1 MVKSYLVSV
10 HHDGCFMYQPLRY
23 ENGSK
28 VTINVTRMLYEE
40 MVSFLEAETCT
51 IISALYWCIPDND
64 LESGLC
70 RLANDF
76 DVQSLFDIT
85 DSYGH
90 VNIYID
96 HFGDDLSCYIQN
108 KPDVEGKQGMNE
120 VNEKEEVDVNALD
133 QFSES
138 EDEFDF
144 GFDDEVDED
153 DSDAKSLDHL
163 SKEDEELVNVRTD
176 KARSKMV
183 PPKKDLPKLGGG
195 IENDT
200 KDDEDLLMG
209 EHDAFMEDLL
219 KALKSGEDVGN
230 EHHAQNE
237 AENVDEGDKY
247 PIHDPST
254 HWKVKKPMV
263 GERYES
269 PKQFKKCITYYA
281 LANGYSIWFDVC
293 SKKKTIA
300 RSFKYGSL
308 VNYKWIGKEFGSKIR
323 MNPEMKTNELADLVL
338 KKYKGVISPNQA
350 TRAKAWAMNVYEK
363 SLVEHYGMLRAYG
376 DGLLRSNPGS
386 TVNLG
391 VTTNPDDTMYFD
403 RFYVCLS
410 ALKEGWKKGCR
421 RIIAIDGCFLKG
433 VCQGELLSAICRDG
447 NNHGLIEA
455 VKEVMPY
462 AEHRQCARHI
472 YENFRKVYS
481 GVEFRNLF
489 WKAAKASYP
498 LEFERVM
505 NEIRMFHK
513 GAHDCLI
520 KREPK
525 TWSRAFFDTYS
536 CCEVVENGFSQ
547 CFNDILVKIRSKPI
561 ITMLEAIRMI
571 LMERMA
577 RMRNTCES
585 WSLDIC
591 PTVIK
596 KLDNAKISQRYWNVL
611 PGGGTTFEVRQ
622 GHDAFIVDEALRTCT
637 CRMWQL
643 SSVPCPHVV
652 AAIFYLHKLPE
663 DYVPYWKEEGG
674 CGQRKEEGGCGQ
686 RKAVDK
692 GKKEAVD
699 KGKGKETVDK
709 PTTKGNKKTVGGF
722 MSDAR
727 KPFKPPTQQSTQ
739 ESTQLNE
746 KGRKR
751 KKPQINYGPIRRQA
765 QARITKINLQKQI
778 PGPGS
783 SSTDPHHVERS
794 LSWADFCRFL
804 LGRIV
809 GLSERGQPLTGPIG
823 D

>member
-1 MVKSYLVSV
+1 
-10 HHDGCFMYQPLRY
+10 
-23 ENGSK
+23 
-28 VTINVTRMLYEE
+28 
-40 MVSFLEAETCT
+40 
-51 IISALYWCIPDND
+51 
-64 LESGLC
+64 
-70 RLANDF
+70 
-76 DVQSLFDIT
+76 
-85 DSYGH
+85 
-90 VNIYID
+90 
-96 HFGDDLSCYIQN
+96 
-108 KPDVEGKQGMNE
+108 MNE

-133 QFSES
+133 QVSES

-163 SKEDEELVNVRTD
+163 SEQEEELVNVRTD

-263 GERYES
+263 CNYLS
-269 PKQFKKCITYYA
+269 YLLVKDMSLQSSLKSA
-281 LANGYSIWFDVC
+281 LPI
-293 SKKKTIA
+293 
-300 RSFKYGSL
+300 
-308 VNYKWIGKEFGSKIR
+308 
-323 MNPEMKTNELADLVL
+323 
-338 KKYKGVISPNQA
+338 
-350 TRAKAWAMNVYEK
+350 AWAVVNVENK
-363 SLVEHYGMLRAYG
+363 DNWGWFIRLLGEDIDIP
-376 DGLLRSNPGS
+376 DG
-386 TVNLG
+386 
-391 VTTNPDDTMYFD
+391 
-403 RFYVCLS
+403 
-410 ALKEGWKKGCR
+410 
-421 RIIAIDGCFLKG
+421 
-433 VCQGELLSAICRDG
+433 QGLTLMSDQ
-447 NNHGLIEA
+447 HKGLIEV

-472 YENFRKVYS
+472 YENFRKAYS
-481 GVEFRNLF
+481 GLEFRNLF

-513 GAHDCLI
+513 GAHDYLI

-536 CCEVVENGFSQ
+536 CCEAVENGFSDV
-547 CFNDILVKIRSKPI
+547 FNAILVKVRSKPI

-643 SSVPCPHVV
+643 SGVPCPHAV

-663 DYVPYWKEEGG
+663 DYVPHWFKRDLYKVTYSYHLQPVQGMNQWAPNPLNKPLPPKPRIMPGRPKKKRKRAAHEPATHVARISRVGAVMTCKKCGGQGHNQRGCKEKGKETAEPSTVDK
-674 CGQRKEEGGCGQ
+674 RKKKEAVDKGKKKEAVDKGKKEAVDKGKG
-686 RKAVDK
+686 KEAVDK

-739 ESTQLNE
+739 ESTQSTE

-751 KKPQINYGPIRRQA
+751 KKPQINYGPIRRHA
-765 QARITKINLQKQI
+765 QTRITKINLQKQI

-783 SSTDPHHVERS
+783 SSTDPHHVE
-794 LSWADFCRFL
+794 
-804 LGRIV
+804 
-809 GLSERGQPLTGPIG
+809 
-823 D
+823 